1 MAARTVGELVEI
13 LSKFPKDMPL
23 WLTASCYTHDHRV
36 FTQIKPASYALCDSK
51 KLDDGTEVD
60 TYRGVGVSVSEEEH
74 ESRSV
79 KKNGKWK
86 HEYAKYL
93 RIEND
98 DSDDYEL
105 YD

>member
-23 WLTASCYTHDHRV
+23 WLTASCYTHDHRA
-36 FTQIKPASYALCDSK
+36 FTQIKPALYKLRSSK
-51 KLDDGTEVD
+51 NLDDGTKVE
-60 TYRGVGVSVSEEEH
+60 TYRGIGVSVSEEEH

-79 KKNGKWK
+79 KKNGRWK
-86 HEYAKYL
+86 YEYAKYL

-98 DSDDYEL
+98 EIDDYEL
-105 YD
+105 DD

>member
-36 FTQIKPASYALCDSK
+36 FTQIKPASYALCSSK
-51 KLDDGTEVD
+51 KLEDGTEVE
-60 TYRGVGVSVSEEEH
+60 TYRGVGICVSEEEH

-79 KKNGKWK
+79 KKNRRWK

-93 RIEND
+93 CIENAN
-98 DSDDYEL
+98 SDDYEL
-105 YD
+105 CD